1 MIPEISVVLP
11 IYNEEAVILELYK
24 RLEDVLPKG
33 FQFYEVI
40 FVDDGSTDNSLSI
53 IKEICK
59 QNLSYHYIHF
69 SRNFGH
75 QKALLAG
82 IRNASGDCVVIMD
95 SDLQDPPE
103 FIPVLYQKLKQG
115 YEWVYAQRTI
125 RKGESFFKKIT
136 AKWFYRLLNFFSP
149 IDIPLDT
156 GDFKIMSRKF
166 VNALKKMPE
175 KNIFLRGQMAWLGF
189 KHTSILYDRD
199 PRFAGKTKYTLNKLF
214 WFAFN
219 GITSF
224 SNFPL
229 QIASFFGILFSLVAF
244 FIMLYA
250 FYSKYILKEA
260 ITGWTSIMVS
270 TMFIGGVQLLCIGV
284 IGEYLSRIANDV
296 RNRPDYV
303 VEESDLLD
311 VE

>member
-1 MIPEISVVLP
+1 
-11 IYNEEAVILELYK
+11 
-24 RLEDVLPKG
+24 
-33 FQFYEVI
+33 
-40 FVDDGSTDNSLSI
+40 
-53 IKEICK
+53 
-59 QNLSYHYIHF
+59 
-69 SRNFGH
+69 
-75 QKALLAG
+75 
-82 IRNASGDCVVIMD
+82 
-95 SDLQDPPE
+95 
-103 FIPVLYQKLKQG
+103 
-115 YEWVYAQRTI
+115 
-125 RKGESFFKKIT
+125 
-136 AKWFYRLLNFFSP
+136 
-149 IDIPLDT
+149 
-156 GDFKIMSRKF
+156 
-166 VNALKKMPE
+166 
-175 KNIFLRGQMAWLGF
+175 MAWLGF

-199 PRFAGKTKYTLNKLF
+199 PRFAGKTKFTLNKLL

-244 FIMLYA
+244 LIMLYA

-303 VEESDLLD
+303 VEESDLPD